1 MTAKYKNMWLVF
13 GALSALANIFPV
25 AWFFFQ
31 ALADS
36 TLVYQKVSLSMTVLI
51 VLILTIYN
59 FVKQQTMRCRVW
71 IIVCGIYIA
80 ISNFMAAIIII
91 TVSQVLDELV
101 FRPIAR
107 YYKEKFRINKE
118 IDKRNEQ
125 PG

>member
-1 MTAKYKNMWLVF
+1 MTAKYKNMWLIF
-13 GALSALANIFPV
+13 GGLSLLANVFPV

-36 TLVYQKVSLSMTVLI
+36 TLVYQKVSLSMTVLV
-51 VLILTIYN
+51 VLILSIYN
-59 FVKQQTMRCRVW
+59 FIKQETMRCRVW

-80 ISNFMAAIIII
+80 ISNFMTAIIII
-91 TVSQVLDELV
+91 TVCQCLDELV
-101 FRPIAR
+101 FRNIAK